1 MFPLRPTPRRIATN
15 PGPRTHVV
23 VCCDQREARHR
34 WFTKPDVTGDLEH
47 PMASGVRNDLDSD
60 LVPIE
65 EVD

>member
-1 MFPLRPTPRRIATN
+1 MPLWSASCSLPLGVGSNKHRDEF
-15 PGPRTHVV
+15 
-23 VCCDQREARHR
+23 CDQTEARHR

>member
-1 MFPLRPTPRRIATN
+1 MFPLLPTLRRIATS
-15 PGPRTHVV
+15 PGPQTHEVE
-23 VCCDQREARHR
+23 CRDQTEARHR